1 MVRRLPWLRMLA
13 ESVTIVASI
22 LGALAIDAWWDRR
35 QDLAAEQDVL
45 ASLESEL
52 AENLDSLTATIAAQE
67 FRYEAAQ
74 QLFRAGPAGLA
85 ELDPEVV
92 ATVWAWADGPLY
104 FTLVDDFQASIE
116 SSGQLTLIR
125 SRDVRAALTGL
136 SRLMERADR
145 QRGQVDEAF
154 DWMVERYLESPGAY
168 SRIAGNVGEAT
179 PGFDLAAEMRL
190 AFGDQGL
197 VDVTL
202 LRLGREEGYVRR
214 LKAVRSHMEVLL
226 GLISSERAP

>member
-35 QDLAAEQDVL
+35 EDLAAEQDVL

-52 AENLDSLTATIAAQE
+52 AENLDSLTATIAALE
-67 FRYEAAQ
+67 FRYEAVQ
-74 QLFRAGPAGLA
+74 QLFRAGPAGLDD
-85 ELDPEVV
+85 LDPEVV
-92 ATVWAWADGPLY
+92 ATVWAWADEPLY

-168 SRIAGNVGEAT
+168 SRIEGNVGEAT

-202 LRLGREEGYVRR
+202 LRLGREEAYVRR
-214 LKAVRSHMEVLL
+214 LQAVRSHMESLL
-226 GLISSERAP
+226 GLISSERAR